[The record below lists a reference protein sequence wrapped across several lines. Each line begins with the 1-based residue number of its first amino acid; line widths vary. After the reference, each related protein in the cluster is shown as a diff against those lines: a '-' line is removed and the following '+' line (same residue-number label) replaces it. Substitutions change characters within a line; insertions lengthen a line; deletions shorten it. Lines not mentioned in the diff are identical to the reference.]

1 MCTAPDESQRT
12 KQKPTNLCVMI
23 IKDWS
28 KDELLMLKKIEE
40 LRTELSSVRKELEK
54 VQDDYE
60 VDSIRFFGKSPT
72 GWNTL
77 DNEEGQMNGWEG

>member
-1 MCTAPDESQRT
+1 
-12 KQKPTNLCVMI
+12 MI

-28 KDELLMLKKIEE
+28 KDDLLMLKKIEE

>member
-1 MCTAPDESQRT
+1 
-12 KQKPTNLCVMI
+12 MI

-60 VDSIRFFGKSPT
+60 VDSIRFFGKIT
-72 GWNTL
+72 ATK
-77 DNEEGQMNGWEG
+77 

>member
-1 MCTAPDESQRT
+1 
-12 KQKPTNLCVMI
+12 MI

-54 VQDDYE
+54 VRDDYE
-60 VDSIRFFGKSPT
+60 VDSIAFFGKSPT
-72 GWNTL
+72 G
-77 DNEEGQMNGWEG
+77 

>member
-1 MCTAPDESQRT
+1 
-12 KQKPTNLCVMI
+12 MI

-40 LRTELSSVRKELEK
+40 LRAELTSVRKELEK

-60 VDSIRFFGKSPT
+60 VDSIRFFGKSLV
-72 GWNTL
+72 GWTSL
-77 DNEEGQMNGWEG
+77 DNEEGKMNGWEG

>member
-1 MCTAPDESQRT
+1 
-12 KQKPTNLCVMI
+12 MI

-40 LRTELSSVRKELEK
+40 LRTELTSVRKELEK
-54 VQDDYE
+54 VRDDYE
-60 VDSIRFFGKSPT
+60 ADSVRFFGKSPT

-77 DNEEGQMNGWEG
+77 DNEEGKINGWEGSQLEVRVQTLTAVG